1 MTRRKPRPGMHQLR
15 PDRRDRALLFD
26 IVTRGNRFDDFDVGL
41 VIGLGQLKWDNRV
54 GSGRQGIAGSDAN
67 QWQPDWIVGTGP

>member
-15 PDRRDRALLFD
+15 PDRRDRALLLN
-26 IVTRGNRFDDFDVGL
+26 IVARGNRFDDLDVGL
-41 VIGLGQLKWDNRV
+41 AGGLGQPTRDNRV